1 MRGDN
6 SPPEKTPV
14 NYCILWVQQFLINTA
29 HVPGTDENRG
39 FLKQTLLDVHHSHL
53 LLLYWS
59 RYPVSALDFVD
70 LGPLL
75 PEVTVTVVDEG
86 EDVAGSDE
94 PEVVTMVG
102 IEVTMVTRV
111 GADPIDDDV
120 YNNYRMLKTQV
131 NQLEICIIIH
141 FVNKVNG
148 LTNSLKFKAFVANES
163 VYVV

>member
-6 SPPEKTPV
+6 SP
-14 NYCILWVQQFLINTA
+14 
-29 HVPGTDENRG
+29 
-39 FLKQTLLDVHHSHL
+39 
-53 LLLYWS
+53 
-59 RYPVSALDFVD
+59 
-70 LGPLL
+70 

-120 YNNYRMLKTQV
+120 ETGTDPVVVEDIEPLGR
-131 NQLEICIIIH
+131 E
-141 FVNKVNG
+141 
-148 LTNSLKFKAFVANES
+148 LTKIL
-163 VYVV
+163 

>member
-1 MRGDN
+1 M
-6 SPPEKTPV
+6 
-14 NYCILWVQQFLINTA
+14 
-29 HVPGTDENRG
+29 
-39 FLKQTLLDVHHSHL
+39 
-53 LLLYWS
+53 
-59 RYPVSALDFVD
+59 D

-120 YNNYRMLKTQV
+120 YNNYGMLKTQV
-131 NQLEICIIIH
+131 NQLEICIIFIL
-141 FVNKVNG
+141 
-148 LTNSLKFKAFVANES
+148 LTK
-163 VYVV
+163 

>member
-1 MRGDN
+1 M
-6 SPPEKTPV
+6 
-14 NYCILWVQQFLINTA
+14 
-29 HVPGTDENRG
+29 
-39 FLKQTLLDVHHSHL
+39 
-53 LLLYWS
+53 
-59 RYPVSALDFVD
+59 D

-120 YNNYRMLKTQV
+120 YNNYRTLKTQV

>member
-1 MRGDN
+1 M
-6 SPPEKTPV
+6 
-14 NYCILWVQQFLINTA
+14 
-29 HVPGTDENRG
+29 
-39 FLKQTLLDVHHSHL
+39 
-53 LLLYWS
+53 
-59 RYPVSALDFVD
+59 D

-131 NQLEICIIIH
+131 NQLETALLFIL
-141 FVNKVNG
+141 
-148 LTNSLKFKAFVANES
+148 LTK
-163 VYVV
+163 

>member
-6 SPPEKTPV
+6 SP
-14 NYCILWVQQFLINTA
+14 
-29 HVPGTDENRG
+29 
-39 FLKQTLLDVHHSHL
+39 
-53 LLLYWS
+53 
-59 RYPVSALDFVD
+59 
-70 LGPLL
+70 

-120 YNNYRMLKTQV
+120 SFL
-131 NQLEICIIIH
+131 
-141 FVNKVNG
+141 
-148 LTNSLKFKAFVANES
+148 LTETGTDP
-163 VYVV
+163 VVVEDIEPLGRELTKIL

>member
-6 SPPEKTPV
+6 SP
-14 NYCILWVQQFLINTA
+14 
-29 HVPGTDENRG
+29 
-39 FLKQTLLDVHHSHL
+39 
-53 LLLYWS
+53 
-59 RYPVSALDFVD
+59 
-70 LGPLL
+70 

-120 YNNYRMLKTQV
+120 ETGMDPVVVEDIEPLGR
-131 NQLEICIIIH
+131 E
-141 FVNKVNG
+141 
-148 LTNSLKFKAFVANES
+148 LTKIL
-163 VYVV
+163 